1 MYCRGVEK
9 VRTLVEQ
16 FVHKYQMYQEE
27 DFIRNYVYLLITT
40 EERGME
46 WLASQEPLLKV
57 LLLSELT
64 PTEESFLAK
73 QISDKIYGNFMIYH
87 FEKLSDGTP
96 QLQQELKKYD
106 CLITTGSAQGLP
118 EEYPVVVID
127 PFLTRQSTR
136 WIQETINELEEK
148 RQLVSMVE

>member
-1 MYCRGVEK
+1 
-9 VRTLVEQ
+9 
-16 FVHKYQMYQEE
+16 
-27 DFIRNYVYLLITT
+27 
-40 EERGME
+40 
-46 WLASQEPLLKV
+46 
-57 LLLSELT
+57 
-64 PTEESFLAK
+64 
-73 QISDKIYGNFMIYH
+73 MIYH
-87 FEKLSDGTP
+87 FEKLSGGTP
-96 QLQQELKKYD
+96 KLQQELKKYD